1 MVDINRG
8 TTGVHLPPAV
18 STDIWQSIQEGS
30 QVMRMAQQ
38 TVLPGPGVSIPI
50 ITGDPEAEWTNETD
64 EKPVRRGTLDNKEMR
79 GYTIAVIVPFSNQ
92 FRRDKPALYTA
103 LVNRLPGALAKK
115 FDRTVFGYHAAPGS
129 DFDTLANA
137 PEVSIANTASQDSY
151 DGFLTALSSVAAAGG
166 DLSGWLLSP
175 SGEIIALGARD
186 GNGRPLFI
194 DNVQTQ
200 GSIGSILQRPV
211 FRSKS
216 IHEPASETDD
226 EVVGF
231 GGDWS
236 SAFWGQVEGVSVSI
250 SDQAT
255 INDNGTQLNLWQR
268 NMFAVRAE
276 IEVGFIARDVDHFV
290 RLTGAESTG
299 V

>member
-8 TTGVHLPPAV
+8 TSGVYLPPAV
-18 STDIWQSIQEGS
+18 SNDIWQSIQEGS
-30 QVMRMAQQ
+30 QVMRMAQR
-38 TVLPGPGVSIPI
+38 TVLPGSGVTIPI

-64 EKPVRRGTLDNKEMR
+64 EKPVRRGTLANKNMT
-79 GYTIAVIVPFSNQ
+79 GYTIAVITPFSNQ
-92 FRRDKPALYTA
+92 FRRDKARLYQA
-103 LVNRLPGALAKK
+103 MVNRLPGALAKK
-115 FDRTVFGYHAAPGS
+115 FDRTVYGYYPAPGS

-151 DGFLTALSSVAAAGG
+151 DGFLAALSSVAAADG
-166 DLSGWLLSP
+166 DLNGWLLSP

-186 GNGRPLFI
+186 GNDRPLFI

-200 GSIGSILQRPV
+200 GSIGSVLQRPV

-216 IHEPASETDD
+216 VHEPASETDD

-290 RLTGAESTG
+290 RLTGAEATP
-299 V
+299 